1 MKIMLRA
8 AIAALSFASIGSAI
22 AGEGDGGTVA
32 NSFFTE
38 LPGVVAQAPVQN
50 APAIATAQNG
60 QAVHAYVS
68 NSSRGTWLFQPSQNG
83 DGTRG

>member
-22 AGEGDGGTVA
+22 ASEGDGGTVA
-32 NSFFTE
+32 NTFFTE

-50 APAIATAQNG
+50 APAVATAQNG
-60 QAVHAYVS
+60 QAVHTYATQ
-68 NSSRGTWLFQPSQNG
+68 SSHGTWLFAPNG
-83 DGTRG
+83 NQGANS